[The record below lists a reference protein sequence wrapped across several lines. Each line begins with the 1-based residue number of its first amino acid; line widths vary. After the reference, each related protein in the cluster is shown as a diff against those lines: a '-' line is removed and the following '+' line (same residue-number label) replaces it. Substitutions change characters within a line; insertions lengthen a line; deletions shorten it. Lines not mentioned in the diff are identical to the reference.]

1 MEQYQERYRALFS
14 WIIFMVIYDRIV
26 KLSLERGFYFP
37 SSEIYSDSSAGFW
50 EYGPN
55 GNNIKNKF
63 IELWR
68 RELVRRDDMVEID
81 GSQIMPKNVFVASGH
96 IDNFSDPVIVCMK
109 CKSTFRA
116 DKFILDKAGIN
127 VPERVPNHEVDKI
140 LYQHNLKCPKCG
152 SSFQATEKFNMMFKI
167 EIGPNKDEAYL
178 RPETCQTIFV
188 DFPRIFKIMRGKLPF
203 PIAQV
208 GKSFR
213 NEIAPRQSLLR
224 LREFYQAEIEVFCN
238 PNQLDAISK
247 FDEIKNTTLTID
259 DGVRVSKLTAK
270 EALDGKIIPN
280 KLVAYYLSI
289 LYEFYEKTG
298 IDMNQT
304 RFRKLSD
311 QERAFYATV
320 AFDFELKTSVGWL
333 ELVACNYRSNY
344 DLSQHS
350 QISKEKME
358 IMDPVTN
365 EKVLPHIFEL
375 SLGIDR
381 SIYSILEHSFYEDHE
396 NSRVILKLK
405 PYLAPILAAILPLVK
420 KPELV
425 EISKNIYSKLKKD
438 FDIYYDDSGSIGR
451 RYRRLEEIGVPF
463 AVTIDYDTLKD
474 NTVTIR
480 YRDTMEQKRIQIND
494 IKSFFLQNKNP

>member
-1 MEQYQERYRALFS
+1 
-14 WIIFMVIYDRIV
+14 
-26 KLSLERGFYFP
+26 
-37 SSEIYSDSSAGFW
+37 
-50 EYGPN
+50 
-55 GNNIKNKF
+55 
-63 IELWR
+63 
-68 RELVRRDDMVEID
+68 
-81 GSQIMPKNVFVASGH
+81 
-96 IDNFSDPVIVCMK
+96 
-109 CKSTFRA
+109 
-116 DKFILDKAGIN
+116 
-127 VPERVPNHEVDKI
+127 
-140 LYQHNLKCPKCG
+140 
-152 SSFQATEKFNMMFKI
+152 
-167 EIGPNKDEAYL
+167 
-178 RPETCQTIFV
+178 
-188 DFPRIFKIMRGKLPF
+188 
-203 PIAQV
+203 
-208 GKSFR
+208 
-213 NEIAPRQSLLR
+213 

-247 FDEIKNTTLTID
+247 FDEIKNTSLTID
-259 DGVRVSKLTAK
+259 DGVRVSKLTAI
-270 EALDGKIIPN
+270 EALDSKIIPN

-311 QERAFYATV
+311 QERAFYATI

-350 QISKEKME
+350 QLSKEKME

-405 PYLAPILAAILPLVK
+405 PYLAPILAAIFPLVK

-425 EISKNIYSKLKKD
+425 EISKDIYSNLKKD

-451 RYRRLEEIGVPF
+451 RYRRSEEIGVPF
-463 AVTIDYDTLKD
+463 ALTIDYDTLKD